1 MFPPVYDKLRTP
13 MITVLKLSVALNVFA
28 ALAWAYCGY
37 GGLAFMSL
45 FGAVGSWIGARGRE
59 A

>member
-1 MFPPVYDKLRTP
+1 MIMLFKL
-13 MITVLKLSVALNVFA
+13 ALAVNVFA

-37 GGLAFMSL
+37 GALAFMSV
-45 FGAVGSWIGARGRE
+45 FGAICSAIVARGSE